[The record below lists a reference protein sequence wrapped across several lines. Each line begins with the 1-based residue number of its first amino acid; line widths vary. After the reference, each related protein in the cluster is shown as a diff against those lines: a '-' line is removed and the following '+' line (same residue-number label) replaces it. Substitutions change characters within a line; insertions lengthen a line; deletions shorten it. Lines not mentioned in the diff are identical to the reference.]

1 MAKFE
6 SGQIVQHRRLGYRAV
21 VVSVD
26 DARSGMAR
34 RQDLTPPL
42 GLSGSRPWY
51 HVLVHDSTNET
62 YVAEGS
68 LEPDDSTAPV
78 DNPLVPLFFDELHQG
93 RYVRNRLLN

>member
-1 MAKFE
+1 MPKFE

-26 DARSGMAR
+26 DARSGTAR
-34 RQDLTPPL
+34 RQDPSQV
-42 GLSGSRPWY
+42 GLSGRRLWY

-78 DNPLVPLFFDELHQG
+78 DNPLVPLFFDELHEG